1 MEEKDTKVVLA
12 NEDVDKIKT
21 YIKEADNQLKK
32 LNSTFLLAEQN
43 AKQDKLDNFIKKV
56 KSVLKRIDVKSGINV
71 LKIVLWIAMAWTIV
85 TFSNDINAKIIGALT
100 FFMGLVI
107 DMMLLRKQ
115 LPQDGYTIFRLVV
128 GAFSLLFWVIIVI
141 LIASLMNISMGGN
154 VTDDLDSYI
163 NIALYACGIF
173 STLLE
178 FINSIAMDD

>member
-1 MEEKDTKVVLA
+1 MEEKDTKVVL
-12 NEDVDKIKT
+12 EKDDVDKIKT
-21 YIKEADNQLKK
+21 YIKGADDQLKK
-32 LNSTFLLAEQN
+32 LNNTLLLVEQKAHQN
-43 AKQDKLDNFIKKV
+43 KLDKFIKKA
-56 KSVLKRIDVKSGINV
+56 KAVLKRIDIKSGINV

-128 GAFSLLFWVIIVI
+128 GGFSLLFWVIIVI
-141 LIASLMNISMGGN
+141 LITGLMSISMGGN
-154 VTDDLDSYI
+154 INNNLHSFI